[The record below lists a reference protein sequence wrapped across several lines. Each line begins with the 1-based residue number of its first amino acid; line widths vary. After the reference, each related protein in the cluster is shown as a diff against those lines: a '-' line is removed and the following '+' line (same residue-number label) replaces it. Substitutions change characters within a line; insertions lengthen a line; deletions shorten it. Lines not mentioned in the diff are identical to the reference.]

1 MKVGPTSLLHMAK
14 GIHGRLGVV
23 VPVLNEVRGLRLLLD
38 DLAQQ
43 TFPSEMFDVIVLD
56 GGSNDGT
63 AEMAKGMVDAVPFR
77 LQVVDNHRTTV
88 PHARNLAMDLLPDD
102 VEWLVELIGHV
113 RVDVDHLERRV
124 EAWEE
129 AEASHGPSL
138 AAMGVRV
145 LGPSERTGRVEGW
158 VDAAL
163 RSPLGRGGGQFA
175 AFHEAGPTKVPAF
188 AMHRRSAV
196 KDVGGWDAS
205 WPTSQD
211 SDLSMRL
218 LEAGGILL
226 RDPRPTVRMNRRPTL
241 KHHWRMCVRYGYW
254 RGRLLRRH
262 PSRLDPREFLPL
274 FGALLTCGLW
284 FSWPS
289 VSCVPAIAYV
299 VAIGGE
305 GVRSIVRDRAPSH
318 LVGVPVA
325 LLLLHAGFTAGL
337 LRSTFGRPPKAR
349 DR

>member
-1 MKVGPTSLLHMAK
+1 MKAGPTSLPHMAK
-14 GIHGRLGVV
+14 RIHGRLGVV
-23 VPVLNEVRGLRLLLD
+23 VPVLNEVRGLRLLLE
-38 DLAQQ
+38 DLAHQ
-43 TFPSEMFDVIVLD
+43 TLPAEMYEVMVLD
-56 GGSNDGT
+56 GGSSDGT
-63 AEMAKGMVDAVPFR
+63 AEMAKQMVEDVPYR
-77 LQVVDNHRTTV
+77 LQVVENKGTTV
-88 PHARNLAMDLLPDD
+88 PHARNLALDLLPDD
-102 VEWLVELIGHV
+102 VELLVELIGHV
-113 RVDVDHLERRV
+113 RVDEDHLERRV
-124 EAWEE
+124 LAWEGAE
-129 AEASHGPSL
+129 AEHGPSL

-145 LGPSERTGRVEGW
+145 LGPLEHTGRVEGW

-163 RSPLGRGGGQFA
+163 RSPFGRGGGQFA

-196 KDVGGWDAS
+196 KDVGGWDPS

-218 LEAGGILL
+218 LEAGGVLL
-226 RDPRPTVRMNRRPTL
+226 RDPRPIVRMDRRPTL

-274 FGALLTCGLW
+274 FGALLTSMLW

-289 VSCVPAIAYV
+289 VAWVPVSAYV
-299 VAIGGE
+299 VVIGGE
-305 GVRSIVRDRAPSH
+305 GVRSIVRDRALSH
-318 LVGVPVA
+318 AFGVPLA

-337 LRSTFGRPPKAR
+337 LQSTFGRPPRAR

>member
-1 MKVGPTSLLHMAK
+1 MKAGPASLHRMAK
-14 GIHGRLGVV
+14 RIHRRLGVV
-23 VPVLNEVRGLRLLLD
+23 VPVLNEVRGLRLLLE

-43 TFPSEMFDVIVLD
+43 TLPPDTFDVMVLD
-56 GGSNDGT
+56 GGSSDGT
-63 AEMAKGMVDAVPFR
+63 AEMAKGMVEAVPYR
-77 LQVVDNHRTTV
+77 LQVVENKRTTV
-88 PHARNLAMDLLPDD
+88 PHARNLALDLLPDD
-102 VEWLVELIGHV
+102 VELLVELIGHV
-113 RVDVDHLERRV
+113 RVDEDHLEHRV
-124 EAWEE
+124 LAWEE
-129 AEASHGPSL
+129 AEAEHGPSL

-163 RSPLGRGGGQFA
+163 RSPLGRGSGQFA
-175 AFHEAGPTKVPAF
+175 AFTEAGPTKVPAF

-196 KDVGGWDAS
+196 KDVGGWDPS

-218 LEAGGILL
+218 LDAGGVLL
-226 RDPRPTVRMNRRPTL
+226 RDPRPVVRMNRRPTL

-274 FGALLTCGLW
+274 FGALLTCMLW
-284 FSWPS
+284 FSMPS
-289 VSCVPAIAYV
+289 VVWVPASVYV
-299 VAIGGE
+299 VFIGGE
-305 GVRSIVRDRAPSH
+305 GVRSVVRDRAPSH
-318 LVGVPVA
+318 AFGVPVA
-325 LLLLHAGFTAGL
+325 LLLLHAGFSAGL
-337 LRSTFGRPPKAR
+337 LRSPFGRPPKAR